1 VNDLRGLMMTD
12 VLGLGKVTRE
22 VFNRSVLPYIPVEKE
37 IELDGATTNLT
48 GETVIAHS
56 PSIGVPLEALGFFA
70 FHYSASNV
78 ASKFGKPSHLISGIY
93 LPLRSTEEE
102 LRIIAKSLGDEAKKY
117 DVTITAGQTATY
129 YGVEIPLLTSTCM
142 GRRIKAPA
150 EVKSGDKVLVA
161 GAVGGE
167 AVWLSKI
174 SRGEKSDIWK
184 RFTPLPTILA
194 LQSANGI
201 KLMHD
206 VSEGGV
212 KGSLLE
218 IAVNNHYGLHVSS
231 EGVALYKGAVE
242 LEGDIMRAPTYGALI
257 IIAESDAV
265 ADVQG
270 RCGQLGL
277 PCSIIGT
284 VVSER
289 GLVFNGESIIEQE
302 RVNLDEIYGSF
313 AQKDSLLDELND
325 AIKQIQAIRNLVGL
339 IPEVGMNI
347 VYAKKDASSANDI
360 AGLSGRIIKAMGEP
374 MSCGEVTY
382 GASKYLASVVL
393 EAMKHEASRRA
404 AVNIRGGDDIKP
416 KLESLGLKV
425 MVLPSK
431 IEGEGCPVAIHLHQA
446 ESMVDAYL
454 HPGDYGVEATT
465 TILGSSP
472 GALVDLLEKLTS
484 LE

>member
-1 VNDLRGLMMTD
+1 MTD

-48 GETVIAHS
+48 GETVIAHA
-56 PSIGVPLEALGFFA
+56 PSIGVPIEALGFFA

-78 ASKFGKPSHLISGIY
+78 ASKFGKPTHLISGIY

-102 LRIIAKSLGDEAKKY
+102 LQTIAKSLGDEAKKY
-117 DVTITAGQTATY
+117 GVTITAGQTATY
-129 YGVEIPLLTSTCM
+129 YGVDIPLLTTTCI
-142 GRRIKAPA
+142 GKRVKAPV
-150 EVKSGDKVLVA
+150 EVQTGDKVLLV
-161 GAVGGE
+161 GEVGGE
-167 AVWLSKI
+167 AVWLSKL
-174 SRGEKSDIWK
+174 SRGEKTDIWK
-184 RFTPLPTILA
+184 RFTPLPSILA
-194 LQSANGI
+194 LQNTSGV

-218 IAVNNHYGLHVSS
+218 IAVNNSYGLHVSS
-231 EGVALYKGAVE
+231 DGVTLYEGAKL

-257 IIAESDAV
+257 VIMAPDSV
-265 ADVQG
+265 VDVQG
-270 RCGQLGL
+270 RCSQLGL
-277 PCSIIGT
+277 PCSVIGD
-284 VVSER
+284 VSSER
-289 GLVFNGESIIEQE
+289 GLLFDGQSIVEQE

-313 AQKDSLLDELND
+313 TQKDSLLDELRES
-325 AIKQIQAIRNLVGL
+325 IKRAEKIRGLVDL
-339 IPEVGMNI
+339 VPEVGMNI
-347 VYAKKDASSANDI
+347 IYAKKDAKSPSDI

-382 GASKYLASVVL
+382 GASRYLASVVL
-393 EAMKHEASRRA
+393 EAMKHNLDKKA

-416 KLESLGLKV
+416 KLEKLGLEV
-425 MVLPSK
+425 MVLPLK
-431 IEGEGCPVAIHLHQA
+431 VEGEGCPVAIHLHQA
-446 ESMVDAYL
+446 DSMVDAYL

-465 TILGSSP
+465 TILGVSP
-472 GALVDLLEKLTS
+472 VALVDLLEKLTG